1 MSRIQSQIT
10 QHMKNQNLHEKRKSI
25 NANAKM
31 IQMWELTHENFK
43 TAIIKILQQAS
54 QTLKINRKVEMS
66 RKEIEDLKK
75 NQMDILELKNSITK

>member
-1 MSRIQSQIT
+1 
-10 QHMKNQNLHEKRKSI
+10 
-25 NANAKM
+25 M

-75 NQMDILELKNSITK
+75 NQMDILELKNWTTKYRNKHLTEWVGSTMEATEETVKELEDG